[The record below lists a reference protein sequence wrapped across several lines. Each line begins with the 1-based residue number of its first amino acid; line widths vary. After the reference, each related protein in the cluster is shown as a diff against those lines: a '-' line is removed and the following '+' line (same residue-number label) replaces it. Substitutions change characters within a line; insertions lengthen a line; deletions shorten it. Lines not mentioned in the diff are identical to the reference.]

1 MLRLREEVFEYGLF
15 PLPRTPS
22 TTANTASITNIK
34 EQDQGNDNKL
44 EAPRFTYPHLYRMTR
59 KFFEAKKTSLLPYRH
74 WIKAATQLLKLDAF
88 YAKLYVIIPSISKL

>member
-15 PLPRTPS
+15 PLPTTE
-22 TTANTASITNIK
+22 TTANTTSKTNIE
-34 EQDQGNDNKL
+34 EQDKGKP

-88 YAKLYVIIPSISKL
+88 YAKLYVTISNFFTLL